1 MSNVL
6 AAVGGTSILEGG
18 QQAITSFAAEYTPAV
33 VAILGVTILI
43 GLGIWGFT
51 KLVGLFRK
59 TAK

>member
-1 MSNVL
+1 MEPV
-6 AAVGGTSILEGG
+6 SILDGG
-18 QQAITSFAAEYTPAV
+18 VAALQAFAAEYAPAV
-33 VAILGVTILI
+33 VVILGVTIAI